1 MVYNKLDCFVSALLM
16 VRIIL
21 NGVFIEIRNIYFDRY
36 YETVIS
42 FPSILGEYLNSV
54 KLDYMSC

>member
-1 MVYNKLDCFVSALLM
+1 MVYNKLDCFVSAFQTKT
-16 VRIIL
+16 I
-21 NGVFIEIRNIYFDRY
+21 FIEIRNIYFDRY

-54 KLDYMSC
+54 KLDYMSR

>member
-1 MVYNKLDCFVSALLM
+1 MVYNRLDCFVSA
-16 VRIIL
+16 
-21 NGVFIEIRNIYFDRY
+21 FEIRNIYFDRY